1 MSNRLAQA
9 IANPNAST
17 APAIVA
23 IVNATPDSFSDGGQ
37 LDATLDHLRTHRN
50 LIDGIDVGGESTRP
64 GASRIDVNEQIDR
77 VVPVIEKLAAEFSV
91 PISID
96 TTRTEVAAAA
106 LDAGAFIVNDVSAG
120 LESNDETLA
129 LAAERS
135 AAIILMHMRG
145 QPASMQ
151 NDPQYTD
158 VVGEVTDFLLTRA
171 GAAEAAGVPRSSIVL
186 DPGIGFGKTTA
197 HNLELLANLD
207 TLVATGYAVMLG
219 ASRKRF
225 LGELADANEPA
236 DRAIAT
242 AATTALGVTSGVR
255 IFRVHDVVENRQ
267 AADVTHAALRHRSMR

>member
-1 MSNRLAQA
+1 MPPRLLNT
-9 IANPNAST
+9 IHEPRASV

-37 LDATLDHLRTHRN
+37 LDATLESLRAHRDA
-50 LIDGIDVGGESTRP
+50 IDGIDIGGESTRP
-64 GASRIDVNEQIDR
+64 GAARIDTAQQIAR
-77 VVPVIEKLAAEFSV
+77 VVPVIEKLAAEFPV

-96 TTRTEVAAAA
+96 TTRADVAEAA
-106 LDAGAFIVNDVSAG
+106 LDAGASIINDVSAG
-120 LESNDETLA
+120 LESTGETIA

-145 QPASMQ
+145 EPGNMQ

-171 GAAEAAGVPRSSIVL
+171 GAAEAAGVARNSIVL

-225 LGELADANEPA
+225 LGELTGTDQPP

-242 AATTALGVTSGVR
+242 AATTALGTAAGVR
-255 IFRVHDVVENRQ
+255 IFRVHDIVANRQ
-267 AADVTHAALRHRSMR
+267 AADVTHAALRHRRLR

>member
-135 AAIILMHMRG
+135 AAIILLHMRG